1 MEAARAAAAA
11 AASIVAT
18 GSAAASVLPSM
29 TPPPAVAAAR
39 RRPTRRRRPSTRA
52 TEALK
57 AAAAAE
63 PFPATPTVLKLALPE
78 TQAGGVIGR
87 GGAVVQRIVSQSGAV
102 IKISNSDELLPRTR
116 ERVCTITR
124 TLAQVHCAQR
134 LVSQQLATVAAGGGE
149 EPVEVNPQGALK
161 LVLPHVSV
169 GVIIGKGGEV
179 IRGLMSETGANVQ
192 ISNVDEK
199 IEATQE
205 QIVNVSGTVIACD
218 ACQQRISASEA
229 PLTQQHVNHSD
240 TTPHV
245 HHHRRPT
252 TPTTTTTTTTHTYDD
267 TDHHH
272 PHVRHHP
279 RTTHTFTTTDDRRR
293 DHR

>member
-1 MEAARAAAAA
+1 M
-11 AASIVAT
+11 
-18 GSAAASVLPSM
+18 
-29 TPPPAVAAAR
+29 
-39 RRPTRRRRPSTRA
+39 
-52 TEALK
+52 
-57 AAAAAE
+57 
-63 PFPATPTVLKLALPE
+63 LKLALPE

-116 ERVCTITR
+116 ERVCTITG

-149 EPVEVNPQGALK
+149 EPVEVNPQGARALK

-205 QIVNVSGTVIACD
+205 RIVNVSGTVLACD
-218 ACQQRISASEA
+218 ACQQRISQLLSEA
-229 PLTQQHVNHSD
+229 PLTQQARQPQRHHTTRSPPPTTND
-240 TTPHV
+240 TD
-245 HHHRRPT
+245 HHHHHHP
-252 TPTTTTTTTTHTYDD
+252 HTYDD

-272 PHVRHHP
+272 HHPHVRHHP
-279 RTTHTFTTTDDRRR
+279 HVPPTRSPPPTTDDT

>member
-1 MEAARAAAAA
+1 M
-11 AASIVAT
+11 
-18 GSAAASVLPSM
+18 
-29 TPPPAVAAAR
+29 
-39 RRPTRRRRPSTRA
+39 
-52 TEALK
+52 
-57 AAAAAE
+57 
-63 PFPATPTVLKLALPE
+63 
-78 TQAGGVIGR
+78 IGR

-116 ERVCTITR
+116 ERVCTITG

-149 EPVEVNPQGALK
+149 EPVEVNPQGARALK

-205 QIVNVSGTVIACD
+205 RIVNVSGTVLACD
-218 ACQQRISASEA
+218 ACQQRISQLLSEA
-229 PLTQQHVNHSD
+229 PLTQQARQPPTATPHHTF
-240 TTPHV
+240 TTTDDQRHRPPPPPPPTRTTTPTTTTTTTTHTYATTHTYHPHV

-252 TPTTTTTTTTHTYDD
+252 TPTTDD
-267 TDHHH
+267 
-272 PHVRHHP
+272 
-279 RTTHTFTTTDDRRR
+279 DDR
-293 DHR
+293 